1 MDKSG
6 SGCGSKKENTDKGRS
21 LIDLVFSWS
30 FGDALNE
37 SLYKGQ
43 VKKIPETFKSSS
55 EYLHSFVAPLIEE
68 THADLLSGM
77 KRVSQAPS
85 RQLDSVTRDKRYK
98 PPKDLIYKIVLKRD
112 SKKSDLATYQPQSG
126 DLVTLTDVRPKC
138 TSDLNRS
145 KMSYLLA
152 YVQGVKKYPDELFI
166 RSSKPI
172 MIEEDMQRKENISQ
186 QKPTFFFVFLI
197 NMTTNIRIWKALHP
211 DPKGGNLNMINK
223 VVQMNGADEED
234 CPMCLSEKKSGT
246 FLPFNS
252 KGLNDSQEAAIISCI
267 NTQACHHQ
275 NTVKLIWGPPGTGK
289 TKTVGSLLFA
299 LHRMKCGTITCAP
312 TNIAVVEVA
321 SRLMSLVKGTLKY
334 DTYGFGDIV
343 LFGNGERMKIDDHED
358 LLDVFLDYRVEI
370 LDKCFSPYCG
380 WRTSLVSMIDFLE
393 DPERQYSQYLAN
405 RELENQKTEE
415 ENCDENL
422 KDKDSTNHKLEGK
435 SCDVNL
441 KDKKSKNSW
450 RKVINETLKQ
460 KETKKKHVASKTEN
474 RLKPD
479 EKQGTHGAFLEKKN
493 AQEAGAETCKEDPIT
508 LQEFIKKRFCVFY
521 ERLKFCVVN
530 LYTHLPTH
538 LVSLELVKTMMI
550 ALDLLGSLETLLN
563 RPKSD
568 KGLKIALN
576 DTETESE
583 IGHFAKLRVAR
594 KHCLQRLKSLP
605 LSFPVP
611 EFSEKIIIKNFCL
624 DNACLLFCTASSSF
638 KLNPKRTVPLELLVI
653 DEAAQLREC
662 ESTIPFQLP
671 GLRHAVLIGDEHQL
685 PAMTQSKSS
694 GQAEF
699 ARSLFERLVL
709 LGQKKQLLNVQYR
722 MHPAISSFPNK
733 EFYDG
738 KILDAPN
745 VKDRS
750 HEKHFLHGSM
760 YGTYSFI
767 NVTCGKEQFDHLH
780 SRKNMVEVAV
790 VCKLVANLFKEFTGT
805 RQRVCIGVISPYKA
819 QVHAIQEKLENKYSE
834 CADSGFTVSVRS
846 VDGFQGGEEDVII
859 ISTVRCNINGSIG
872 FLSNHQRAN
881 VALTRARHCLWILG
895 NEATFIKSGSVWK
908 KLVTD
913 ARRRGCFYDAD
924 EDKHLAQAI
933 TTALF
938 ELKEFDSLMSM
949 DSPLFK
955 EAKWRVCLSNDFKK
969 SVASIKNPELLKQ
982 ILNLLEKL
990 SSGWRQTPEQKNHR
1004 KNKHI
1009 AVGGSSGLLEVYP
1022 VNGSLNLLWSVD
1034 VIEENSHF
1042 IQILTVWDMLP
1053 SLDLRKVAKNLE
1065 ALFGKYT
1072 VNKMIHCKCKCL
1084 EGNLVVPMRWPMKDC
1099 LMQSV
1104 GREDDIMSRSFASLS
1119 LANKSSASHADSK
1132 VRSRGKWRLK
1142 QLDCSQN
1149 RDQ

>member
-1 MDKSG
+1 
-6 SGCGSKKENTDKGRS
+6 
-21 LIDLVFSWS
+21 
-30 FGDALNE
+30 
-37 SLYKGQ
+37 
-43 VKKIPETFKSSS
+43 
-55 EYLHSFVAPLIEE
+55 
-68 THADLLSGM
+68 
-77 KRVSQAPS
+77 
-85 RQLDSVTRDKRYK
+85 
-98 PPKDLIYKIVLKRD
+98 
-112 SKKSDLATYQPQSG
+112 
-126 DLVTLTDVRPKC
+126 
-138 TSDLNRS
+138 
-145 KMSYLLA
+145 
-152 YVQGVKKYPDELFI
+152 
-166 RSSKPI
+166 
-172 MIEEDMQRKENISQ
+172 
-186 QKPTFFFVFLI
+186 
-197 NMTTNIRIWKALHP
+197 
-211 DPKGGNLNMINK
+211 
-223 VVQMNGADEED
+223 
-234 CPMCLSEKKSGT
+234 MCLSEKKSGT
-246 FLPFNS
+246 VLPFNS

-275 NTVKLIWGPPGTGK
+275 NTVKLVWGPPGTGK
-289 TKTVGSLLFA
+289 TRTVGSLLFA
-299 LHRMKCGTITCAP
+299 LLRMKCGAITCAP

-343 LFGNGERMKIDDHED
+343 LFGNGKRMKIDDHED

-435 SCDVNL
+435 NCDVNL
-441 KDKKSKNSW
+441 KNKKSKNSW

-685 PAMTQSKSS
+685 PAMTQSK
-694 GQAEF
+694 
-699 ARSLFERLVL
+699 V
-709 LGQKKQLLNVQYR
+709 
-722 MHPAISSFPNK
+722 
-733 EFYDG
+733 
-738 KILDAPN
+738 
-745 VKDRS
+745 
-750 HEKHFLHGSM
+750 
-760 YGTYSFI
+760 
-767 NVTCGKEQFDHLH
+767 
-780 SRKNMVEVAV
+780 
-790 VCKLVANLFKEFTGT
+790 
-805 RQRVCIGVISPYKA
+805 
-819 QVHAIQEKLENKYSE
+819 
-834 CADSGFTVSVRS
+834 
-846 VDGFQGGEEDVII
+846 
-859 ISTVRCNINGSIG
+859 
-872 FLSNHQRAN
+872 
-881 VALTRARHCLWILG
+881 
-895 NEATFIKSGSVWK
+895 
-908 KLVTD
+908 
-913 ARRRGCFYDAD
+913 
-924 EDKHLAQAI
+924 
-933 TTALF
+933 
-938 ELKEFDSLMSM
+938 
-949 DSPLFK
+949 
-955 EAKWRVCLSNDFKK
+955 
-969 SVASIKNPELLKQ
+969 
-982 ILNLLEKL
+982 
-990 SSGWRQTPEQKNHR
+990 
-1004 KNKHI
+1004 
-1009 AVGGSSGLLEVYP
+1009 
-1022 VNGSLNLLWSVD
+1022 
-1034 VIEENSHF
+1034 
-1042 IQILTVWDMLP
+1042 
-1053 SLDLRKVAKNLE
+1053 
-1065 ALFGKYT
+1065 
-1072 VNKMIHCKCKCL
+1072 
-1084 EGNLVVPMRWPMKDC
+1084 
-1099 LMQSV
+1099 
-1104 GREDDIMSRSFASLS
+1104 
-1119 LANKSSASHADSK
+1119 
-1132 VRSRGKWRLK
+1132 
-1142 QLDCSQN
+1142 
-1149 RDQ
+1149 